1 MKKKIFLRYS
11 VSLIFREMQIKTTVR
26 YYLTPVRVAITKTL
40 QITNVGKNVDKR
52 EPLYTSGGRVN

>member
-1 MKKKIFLRYS
+1 
-11 VSLIFREMQIKTTVR
+11 MQIKTTVR
-26 YYLTPVRVAITKTL
+26 YYLTPVRVAITKTQ